1 LQLIYIIIKKILK
14 LFNNLKLQYRAA
26 RSFVTK
32 NDNQRIWL
40 GLAIV
45 LVGIILPKYIQIYQF
60 HVINHLNESI
70 SRQDSGLLIIASAKL
85 VLLNTIR
92 HVPIYTG
99 AYVLGEGLNKKI
111 SKFHLGFIISLGLI
125 PLTYSLIGVIYNIC
139 LVFGG
144 SCFLTIL
151 TFFFV
156 HRTTQRINPI
166 FIKVIINNL
175 FLFGMDWLDIV
186 PALSKYGF
194 GKGEVAIIIKQVSEF
209 ISATYVMNFIGI
221 IFTLI
226 IIFTALILLKVVIDN
241 YNRLLLVEEN
251 KQKEESLRRYQVE
264 AIKSRYFLEIKHLV
278 HDLKTPLVTIQGLGE
293 VIKLKTRNQKIL
305 EYTERIIN
313 SAEKMSEMISE
324 ILNETKMDII
334 NMKELFDFIKIQLSL
349 NEVISK
355 IKFEILPDL
364 EIYGN
369 KVRLSRAII
378 NLIEN
383 SFKAINSENG
393 RILVKAWKVENK
405 AIILVE
411 DNGIGISEDAIERVW
426 DAGYTTNLEHT
437 GLGLNFVKEV
447 LTSHHGEIMIESKV
461 NVGTRVII
469 SLPLVTERCPKGNN
483 PSK

>member
-1 LQLIYIIIKKILK
+1 
-14 LFNNLKLQYRAA
+14 
-26 RSFVTK
+26 
-32 NDNQRIWL
+32 
-40 GLAIV
+40 
-45 LVGIILPKYIQIYQF
+45 
-60 HVINHLNESI
+60 
-70 SRQDSGLLIIASAKL
+70 
-85 VLLNTIR
+85 
-92 HVPIYTG
+92 
-99 AYVLGEGLNKKI
+99 
-111 SKFHLGFIISLGLI
+111 
-125 PLTYSLIGVIYNIC
+125 
-139 LVFGG
+139 
-144 SCFLTIL
+144 
-151 TFFFV
+151 
-156 HRTTQRINPI
+156 
-166 FIKVIINNL
+166 
-175 FLFGMDWLDIV
+175 MDWLDIV

-241 YNRLLLVEEN
+241 YFRLLLVEEN

-349 NEVISK
+349 NEVTSK
-355 IKFEILPDL
+355 IIFEISPDL
-364 EIYGN
+364 KIYGN

-383 SFKAINSENG
+383 GFRAINSENG
-393 RILVKAWKVENK
+393 RILVKAWGTGNKVM
-405 AIILVE
+405 ILVE
-411 DNGIGISEDAIERVW
+411 DNGVGISEDAIDRVW

-437 GLGLNFVKEV
+437 GLGLYFVKEV
-447 LTSHHGEIMIESKV
+447 LNSHHGEIVIKSKV
-461 NVGTRVII
+461 NIGTKVMIF
-469 SLPLVTERCPKGNN
+469 LPPATE
-483 PSK
+483 